1 MVYRDIQTAEI
12 GIQSL
17 ESDID
22 HDLINEMKFY
32 KGETARLQQELN
44 ANRMKM
50 LQHEKNMKAAMKE
63 KNDVNIGT
71 KILQKQ
77 VQEARSDAEAERN
90 NARKYQEMQK
100 QATQKAETQM
110 ILVSKLQTTME
121 RVQKFANHCEKLFEK
136 MLAIDGMK
144 EMLITEQNKLLN
156 ASA

>member
-1 MVYRDIQTAEI
+1 MVYKDIKTAEI

-50 LQHEKNMKAAMKE
+50 LQHEKSMKAAMKE

-71 KILQKQ
+71 KILKEQ
-77 VQEARSDAEAERN
+77 VQ
-90 NARKYQEMQK
+90 
-100 QATQKAETQM
+100 
-110 ILVSKLQTTME
+110 
-121 RVQKFANHCEKLFEK
+121 
-136 MLAIDGMK
+136 
-144 EMLITEQNKLLN
+144 
-156 ASA
+156 